1 MLKKVSDS
9 ARMKRILVVDDEEML
24 RRGIVKILQLE
35 GYSVF
40 EAGDGDEGLRAA
52 FDKNPDLIIS
62 DVHMPNM
69 NGFMMVEELQ
79 KNKKSAK
86 IPVIMM
92 TGVAQKAGAWS
103 SDMTLEYLEKPFSL
117 DILVQAVKRILK

>member
-52 FDKNPDLIIS
+52 FDKNPDLIVS

-117 DILVQAVKRILK
+117 DTLVQAVKKILK

>member
-1 MLKKVSDS
+1 MLKKVSNT

-35 GYSVF
+35 GYSMF

-52 FDKNPDLIIS
+52 LDKNPDLIIS

-69 NGFMMVEELQ
+69 NGFMMLEELQ
-79 KNKKSAK
+79 KNTKSAK

-103 SDMTLEYLEKPFSL
+103 SDMMLEYLEKPFSL
-117 DILVQAVKRILK
+117 DTLVQAVKRILK